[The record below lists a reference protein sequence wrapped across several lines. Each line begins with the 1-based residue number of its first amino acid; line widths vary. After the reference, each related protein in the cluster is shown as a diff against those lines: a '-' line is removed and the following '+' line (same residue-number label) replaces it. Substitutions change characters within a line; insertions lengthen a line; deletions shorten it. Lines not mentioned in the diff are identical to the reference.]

1 MSKENMSKEKKSKA
15 AIREEASNE
24 EPMHEEPKVHA
35 LKAQELEVQAPKM
48 QEPKHQE
55 LKLQETKK
63 PANLPANAMPVD
75 GYVLSIDGKLK
86 KRYAS
91 AQEAMAAG
99 TTLKQSYPVIQVAV
113 YDAAARSYTPVA
125 LPEK

>member
-1 MSKENMSKEKKSKA
+1 MSKEKKSKE
-15 AIREEASNE
+15 AISEATSSE
-24 EPMHEEPKVHA
+24 EPMHEEAKV
-35 LKAQELEVQAPKM
+35 QELEVQAPKF

-55 LKLQETKK
+55 MKLQETKK

-86 KRYAS
+86 KRYES
-91 AQEAMAAG
+91 AKEAMAAG

-125 LPEK
+125 LPEKEAV